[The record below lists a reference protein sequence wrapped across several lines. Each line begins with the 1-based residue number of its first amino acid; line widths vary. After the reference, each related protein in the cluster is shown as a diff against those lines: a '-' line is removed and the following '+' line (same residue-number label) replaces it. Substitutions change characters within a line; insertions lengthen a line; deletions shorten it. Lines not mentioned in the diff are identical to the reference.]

1 MVHVT
6 AAEAPNTRAQWC
18 ALSGKER
25 RQILRAV
32 KRNEVVTDERLRIA
46 ALGWA
51 EDVLRQHSAPRP
63 GRRRGLA
70 FTTFWALSEAVT
82 GPAGAAAAGSIYSGE
97 PGYDFL
103 PAVRRMAERTR
114 AALER
119 PDPGA

>member
-6 AAEAPNTRAQWC
+6 AADAPNTRTQWC

-25 RQILRAV
+25 RQVLRAV
-32 KRNEVVTDERLRIA
+32 KRNEVVADERLQVA

-51 EDVLRQHSAPRP
+51 EDVLRQHAAPRHE
-63 GRRRGLA
+63 RRRGLIFTA
-70 FTTFWALSEAVT
+70 FWILSEAVT
-82 GPAGAAAAGSIYSGE
+82 GPAGAAGSIYSAE

-114 AALER
+114 TAVERRDPAA
-119 PDPGA
+119 